1 MSHPFP
7 SEPTPLRGRTCLV
20 LGVLVAVLGT
30 ALRLAV
36 PVTPVD
42 DGMRD
47 VIRFHQSV
55 GRP

>member
-7 SEPTPLRGRTCLV
+7 SEPAPLRGRTCLV